1 MSGWRRAFLLLAD
14 IGVGRPTH
22 APHCSRVSILLVGP
36 TVIGTCR
43 SYASVVRPQWPH
55 IFIQRTEQTRPATPE
70 RFGGA
75 RKRSGGRVVGL
86 GERVGASEFGRR
98 TYERHTCRRRTCN
111 TKVGNRRSC
120 GRHHRGHSLCH

>member
-1 MSGWRRAFLLLAD
+1 MSGWRRAFLLLTD

-36 TVIGTCR
+36 TVIGACR
-43 SYASVVRPQWPH
+43 CYASVVRPQWPH
-55 IFIQRTEQTRPATPE
+55 IFIQRTEKTRPATPE

-86 GERVGASEFGRR
+86 GGGIIAGIVFAMFEMIVAAIMGDGFFAALMMIGAIVLG
-98 TYERHTCRRRTCN
+98 
-111 TKVGNRRSC
+111 
-120 GRHHRGHSLCH
+120 